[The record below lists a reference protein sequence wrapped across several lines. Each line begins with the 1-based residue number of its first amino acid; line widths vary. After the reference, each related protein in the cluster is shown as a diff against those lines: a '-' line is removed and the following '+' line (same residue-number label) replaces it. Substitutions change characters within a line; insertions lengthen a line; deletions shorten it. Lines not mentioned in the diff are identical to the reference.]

1 MDFAQALE
9 KADKDGKVRL
19 ITFHNA
25 VVTCT
30 KEYQAN
36 PTAVKL
42 SDLRA
47 AEDALKQEIGQQM
60 GDGGRDGIGTKFK
73 NRSVAWRWVEKQLS
87 GKGVALSQRKFYDD
101 GVAGRYLVFPD
112 KSVSRSSV
120 AEYLLQVMGDAPVVD
135 LDLVDRKQEKDRL
148 ELKKLE
154 LEVDRLAIKARV
166 EDREWMRTDD
176 HWAQLMAGYNMLR
189 GVLEH
194 HARVSATEI
203 VLEAGGD
210 YHQGPLV
217 ADKVVE
223 MVINKAFNELAGMR
237 IESGVFETE
246 GESGDERE

>member
-47 AEDALKQEIGQQM
+47 AEDALKQEMGQQM
-60 GDGGRDGIGTKFK
+60 GDGEGNETGTKFK
-73 NRSVAWRWVEKQLS
+73 NRSVAWRWVEDQLK

-101 GVAGRYLVFPD
+101 GAAGKYLVYPD
-112 KSVSRSSV
+112 KSVSRASV
-120 AEYLLQVMGDAPVVD
+120 AEYLLQLMGEAPVVD
-135 LDLVDRKQEKDRL
+135 LDLVDRKQTKNRL
-148 ELKKLE
+148 ELRKLE
-154 LEVDRLAIKARV
+154 LEVDRLAIRART
-166 EDREWMRTDD
+166 EDRAWMRTDD
-176 HWAQLMAGYNMLR
+176 HWAQLLAGYNVLR
-189 GVLEH
+189 GNLEH
-194 HARVSATEI
+194 FARVSATEI

-217 ADKVVE
+217 ADKVIE
-223 MVINKAFNELAGMR
+223 MVINKAFNELAVMR
-237 IESGVFETE
+237 IESGEFEPGE
-246 GESGDERE
+246 ESGDERE

>member
-30 KEYQAN
+30 KEYQVN

-47 AEDALKQEIGQQM
+47 AEDALNQEIGKQR
-60 GDGGRDGIGTKFK
+60 GDGRKDGIGTKFK
-73 NRSVAWRWVEKQLS
+73 NRSVAWRWAEDQLK
-87 GKGVALSQRKFYDD
+87 GKGAALSQRKFYDD
-101 GVAGRYLVFPD
+101 GTVGKYLVYPD

-120 AEYLLQVMGDAPVVD
+120 AEYLLQVLGDAPVVD

-148 ELKKLE
+148 ELRKLE
-154 LEVDRLAIKARV
+154 LEVDRLAIKARS

-176 HWAQLMAGYNMLR
+176 HWAQLMAGYNLMR
-189 GVLEH
+189 GALEH
-194 HARVSATEI
+194 FARVSATEI

-210 YHQGPLV
+210 YHQGPMI

-223 MVINKAFNELAGMR
+223 LVINKAFNELAGMR
-237 IESGVFETE
+237 IDSGEFEAE
-246 GESGDERE
+246 EESGDERE

>member
-9 KADKDGKVRL
+9 KANKDGKVRL

-36 PTAVKL
+36 PTTAKL

-73 NRSVAWRWVEKQLS
+73 NRSIAWRWVEEQII

-101 GVAGRYLVFPD
+101 GVAGRYLVYPD
-112 KSVSRSSV
+112 KSVSRASV
-120 AEYLLQVMGDAPVVD
+120 AEYLLKAMGDAPVVD
-135 LDLVDRKQEKDRL
+135 LNLVDRNQEKGRL
-148 ELKKLE
+148 ELRKLE
-154 LEVDRLAIKARV
+154 LEVDRLAIRARS

-176 HWAQLMAGYNMLR
+176 HWAQLMAGYNLLR
-189 GVLEH
+189 GNLEH
-194 HARVSATEI
+194 FARISATEI

-223 MVINKAFNELAGMR
+223 MVINRAFNELAVMR
-237 IESGVFETE
+237 IESGEFGAEE
-246 GESGDERE
+246 ESGDE